1 MKAYFVLITLI
12 VGLSLILTACG
23 GGASTKIDVALDD
36 FSYTPDQFEVAAGKD
51 IMVTVTNKG
60 KEKHEFVIFK
70 QGLNA
75 GDKFGPEDE
84 DNIYWEVEADP
95 GTTKTETF
103 TAPAQAG
110 VYYVTCGLEEHMEKG
125 MSGYVIVKK

>member
-1 MKAYFVLITLI
+1 MKRYFILCALLIM
-12 VGLSLILTACG
+12 LSLVLSACG
-23 GGASTKIDVALDD
+23 GGAPNKIDVTMTD
-36 FSYTPDQFEVAAGKD
+36 FSYSPDQVEIAAGKD
-51 IMVTVTNKG
+51 ISVTVTNNG

-84 DNIYWEVEADP
+84 DNIYWEIEADP
-95 GTTKTETF
+95 GQTSTGTF

-110 VYYVTCGLEEHMEKG
+110 VYYVTCGLEHHMEKG
-125 MSGYVIVKK
+125 MSGYVIVVK